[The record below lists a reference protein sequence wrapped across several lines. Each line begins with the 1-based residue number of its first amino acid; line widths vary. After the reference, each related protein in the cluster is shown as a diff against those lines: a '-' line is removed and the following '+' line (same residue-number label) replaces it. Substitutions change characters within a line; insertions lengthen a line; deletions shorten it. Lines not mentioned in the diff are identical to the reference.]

1 MQMPPPPAVVDPAA
15 VVMAI
20 GACAIMA
27 FVVLGPIGRAFADR
41 LRSKGKAPALDTGE
55 VEALKDEL
63 YNLRQQVSELAERQD
78 FSERLLAQAREKGL
92 LQAPKDK

>member
-1 MQMPPPPAVVDPAA
+1 MGDPGPVIAS
-15 VVMAI
+15 V
-20 GACAIMA
+20 A
-27 FVVLGPIGRAFADR
+27 FFITVLGSILLIGPIGRAFADR
-41 LRSKGKAPALDTGE
+41 LRGKGKERGLDSGE

-92 LQAPKDK
+92 LSAPKEP

>member
-1 MQMPPPPAVVDPAA
+1 MGGDPSEIIA
-15 VVMAI
+15 AI
-20 GACAIMA
+20 GAFAVMA
-27 FVVLGPIGRAFADR
+27 FIVVGPIGRAFADR
-41 LRSKGKAPALDTGE
+41 LRGKAKGPALDSGE

-92 LQAPKDK
+92 LQAPKEK